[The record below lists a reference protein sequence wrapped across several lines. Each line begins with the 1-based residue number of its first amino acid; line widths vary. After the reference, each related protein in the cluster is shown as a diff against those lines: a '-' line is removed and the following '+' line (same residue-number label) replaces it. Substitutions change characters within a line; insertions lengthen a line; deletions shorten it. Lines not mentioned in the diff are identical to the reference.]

1 MRNLCIWLLCIFCLC
16 IALFSFVFAEASSI
30 SNDSGS
36 YRNYLQG
43 LYLDGLGDFEQAKKA
58 YQRAVKLDTNS
69 WNIHYRLG
77 LGYLRTEDYKGA
89 EEEFEKALE
98 LKPYNE
104 GVRFLL
110 ARVYAAN
117 SKYDEAISEYLGLLE
132 RPLVELN
139 ESDVRYALAQL
150 YVKKK
155 DWQQAEI
162 ECYKVLEKNPNDSN
176 AHFYLGYI
184 YNESAKADSAIKE
197 FSRAIEIDPN
207 NSLALNC
214 LSYLYAQRGE
224 QLDYA
229 LSLAQKALEFD
240 PANGAYLDTLGWV
253 YFKKGDLENALR
265 YLENASVLSKDS
277 EIYEHLGDVYL
288 EMGKLK
294 EARKNWQKSLEI
306 DSQRL
311 SVKNKMENIRK
322 VK

>member
-1 MRNLCIWLLCIFCLC
+1 MRNLCIWSLCVFTLCIV
-16 IALFSFVFAEASSI
+16 LFSFVFAEASSI
-30 SNDSGS
+30 SNESSS

-43 LYLDGLGDFEQAKKA
+43 LFLDGSGDFEQAKRA
-58 YQRAVKLDTNS
+58 YQRAVKLDSNS

-77 LGYLRTEDYKGA
+77 LDYLRTEDYKSA
-89 EEEFEKALE
+89 EEEFKKALE
-98 LKPYNE
+98 LKPYTE

-117 SKYDEAISEYLGLLE
+117 SKYDEAIGEYLGLLE

-139 ESDVRYALAQL
+139 EADVRYALAQL
-150 YVKKK
+150 YVRKK
-155 DWQQAEI
+155 DWQKAEI
-162 ECYKVLEKNPNDSN
+162 ECHKVLEKNPSDSN
-176 AHFYLGYI
+176 VHFYLGYI
-184 YNESAKADSAIKE
+184 YNESAKVDNAIKE

-229 LSLAQKALEFD
+229 LSLVQKALEFD
-240 PANGAYLDTLGWV
+240 PANGAYLDTMGWV

-265 YLENASVLSKDS
+265 YLENASVLSKDP
-277 EIYEHLGDVYL
+277 EIYEHIGDVYL
-288 EMGKLK
+288 EMGKSK

-306 DSQRL
+306 DPQRL
-311 SVKNKMENIRK
+311 SVKDKIDNIRK